1 MPDSIQP
8 GARDFCTTRWSLV
21 RGARGDTQD
30 AQRALGALCGAYWY
44 PLYAFVR
51 RQGHQAHDAQDLTQ
65 EFFARLISK
74 DWLEGLEPERGKFRA
89 WLLAA
94 MKHFLCNEWDRA
106 HAEKRGGGQVL
117 LSIDETTAESRYLRE
132 PVAVDDAELLYDRR
146 WALTLLERVMARLR
160 EEFSRAGKAK
170 LFDAIK
176 GTLTGDAPSHAE
188 IAARL
193 DSTEGAVKIAV
204 HRLRERYRVAIRE
217 EIAETV
223 DGAAEIEEEL
233 RHLLA
238 VLSH

>member
-1 MPDSIQP
+1 MNDSIQP
-8 GARDFCTTRWSLV
+8 GARDFCTTRWSMV
-21 RGARGDTQD
+21 RGARGDTRD
-30 AQRALGALCGAYWY
+30 AQQALGALCEAYWY

-89 WLLAA
+89 WLLASI
-94 MKHFLCNEWDRA
+94 KHFLCNEWDRD
-106 HAEKRGGGQVL
+106 HAAKRGGGQVL
-117 LSIDETTAESRYLRE
+117 LSIDESTAESRYLRE
-132 PVAVDDAELLYDRR
+132 PAAVDNAELLYDRR

-160 EEFSRAGKAK
+160 EEFSRAGKSE
-170 LFDAIK
+170 LFVAIK
-176 GTLTGDAPSHAE
+176 GTLTGDAPSYAE
-188 IAARL
+188 IASQL
-193 DSTEGAVKIAV
+193 DTTEGAVKAAV
-204 HRLRERYRVAIRE
+204 HRLRERYRAAIRE